1 MKKWIVFIA
10 AILSLCSI
18 VARADVLED
27 AIEAHYKGN
36 HAQAL
41 ELLHPLAEEG
51 NVIAQ
56 GLLGQMYLRGEGVNQ
71 DYQQALKWCRLAAE
85 QGDVYSQGKLGG
97 MYGAGLGVVQDN
109 KEAVK
114 WLQLAAE

>member
-10 AILSLCSI
+10 TILSLCSI

-56 GLLGQMYLRGEGVNQ
+56 GLLGQMYLRGEGTTQNYQKALKWCNLAAKQGNVNAQANLGSIYGQGKGVTQ
-71 DYQQALKWCRLAAE
+71 DYQQAVRWYRLAA
-85 QGDVYSQGKLGG
+85 K
-97 MYGAGLGVVQDN
+97 
-109 KEAVK
+109 
-114 WLQLAAE
+114 